1 MNFIIVL
8 TDKCNLRCK
17 YCYEKEK
24 TYSDMSVETA
34 RKSILFV
41 KDCITREIDLNR
53 KEHNI
58 VFHGG
63 EPLLKYDMIKYF
75 VIEFNK
81 ISNVKI
87 QYYITSNG
95 TIFKEEIAYF
105 IKNNNI
111 NFSISID
118 GTKSSHDKN
127 RVFPDGRGSYN
138 MVIDNSM
145 KYLSII
151 ENIRCR
157 LTFSPDTI
165 NEIYSGVST
174 LSELGF
180 CIFAISENFYC
191 TEWQDNS
198 IESESLA
205 NNYTLEKSTQV
216 DIKSFLASKTRVS
229 DVTNTYAPDES
240 VESEQNITNTD
251 STKVYFEEANHNNNI
266 LNAQNNIIKSNDID
280 KDDVIIKK
288 QIALKAPAIK
298 EFDFESLA
306 YKGYLF
312 DTYIIMQSADVAYLL
327 DQHAAHERIMYER
340 FITMYN
346 DSEHVSQPIL
356 IPFSVETSSDVYA
369 AERLWMDDL
378 AKLGFDIDDFGNN
391 TFIVRGIPTYMD
403 KGEAELFLQTYIEDP
418 ESRTERGNTT
428 VIDKLIMRSCKAA
441 VKGNNKLST
450 MEIEEL
456 LDQLSSCI
464 NPFSCPHG
472 RPTFIRFTLSE
483 ISRAFKR

>member
-1 MNFIIVL
+1 MNFMIVL

-127 RVFPDGRGSYN
+127 RVFPNGRGSYN
-138 MVIDNSM
+138 MVIDNAM

-198 IESESLA
+198 IELLLKQINKLKRLKENKESLDISL
-205 NNYTLEKSTQV
+205 LELKEHFLKEKNDCFGGITSMTISTTGKIYPCIFNLN
-216 DIKSFLASKTRVS
+216 DRRFCIG
-229 DVTNTYAPDES
+229 
-240 VESEQNITNTD
+240 NID
-251 STKVYFEEANHNNNI
+251 
-266 LNAQNNIIKSNDID
+266 
-280 KDDVIIKK
+280 
-288 QIALKAPAIK
+288 
-298 EFDFESLA
+298 
-306 YKGYLF
+306 
-312 DTYIIMQSADVAYLL
+312 
-327 DQHAAHERIMYER
+327 
-340 FITMYN
+340 
-346 DSEHVSQPIL
+346 
-356 IPFSVETSSDVYA
+356 
-369 AERLWMDDL
+369 DDL
-378 AKLGFDIDDFGNN
+378 IRINSTAVSIHEKINRVKSICSFCSLKKYCNANRCKLLNVAVNGNSRYAN
-391 TFIVRGIPTYMD
+391 PIVCEMTKMKWRMFNV
-403 KGEAELFLQTYIEDP
+403 K
-418 ESRTERGNTT
+418 
-428 VIDKLIMRSCKAA
+428 CK
-441 VKGNNKLST
+441 
-450 MEIEEL
+450 I
-456 LDQLSSCI
+456 
-464 NPFSCPHG
+464 
-472 RPTFIRFTLSE
+472 
-483 ISRAFKR
+483 